1 MGSPVRFLP
10 WREDNPAPGAPAG
23 IGPETQAEWE
33 APFLLTGSE
42 TPQIQGWGGYVWASS
57 LVTSQQ
63 LC

>member
-1 MGSPVRFLP
+1 MTQLRFLP
-10 WREDNPAPGAPAG
+10 WGEDDPALGAPAG

-33 APFLLTGSE
+33 PPLLADGFRN
-42 TPQIQGWGGYVWASS
+42 YVSRIWASS